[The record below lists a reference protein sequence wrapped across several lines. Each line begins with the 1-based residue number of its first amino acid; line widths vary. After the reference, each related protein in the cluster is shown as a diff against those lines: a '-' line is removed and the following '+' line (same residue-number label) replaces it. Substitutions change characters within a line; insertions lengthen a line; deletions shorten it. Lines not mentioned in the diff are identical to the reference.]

1 MHGLSRRNGM
11 ATTTPATP
19 TTDTDRTGADMLAFA
34 AQLYPICRSI
44 TGAGVRTTLDL
55 ISRRLPLQITAVP
68 SGTSVFDW
76 EVPDEWNIEGA
87 WIRDPDGRKVV
98 DFSDHNLHVVS
109 YSEPVRRVLDRAGLD
124 RHLHSLPAHPAWIPY
139 RTSYY
144 RRTWGFCLP
153 HEQRE
158 ALVDRDG
165 YEICVDSRLEPGVL
179 NLGECVIPGERSEE
193 IVLYTHTCHPSLA
206 NDNTSGMAVAT
217 WLGQWLASRPRR
229 FTWRLVFGPGTI
241 GSLCWLK
248 LNEPNLGRIRHGLVT
263 CLLGDS
269 QPLTYKRSR
278 RGDRR
283 IDQVVTAALGQAALP
298 LRVMD
303 FEPYGYDERQFCS
316 PGFDL
321 PFGRL
326 TRAVN
331 SGYPGYH
338 SSADDLSNLSAASLA
353 ESLHALQQIV
363 EALESDVRYVN
374 LLPKGEPRLGK
385 RGLYGGTGGGSP
397 AERERAFL
405 WLLNQ
410 SDGRTPVFDVAM
422 KSGLPATLLRDCA
435 AELERAGLLEACDD
449 NSRTE

>member
-1 MHGLSRRNGM
+1 M
-11 ATTTPATP
+11 TTTSTPSTEAAAPAA
-19 TTDTDRTGADMLAFA
+19 DGADILAFA
-34 AQLYPICRSI
+34 SQLYPICRSI

-55 ISRRLPLQITAVP
+55 ISRRLPLEITAVP
-68 SGTSVFDW
+68 SGTPVFDW
-76 EVPDEWNIEGA
+76 EVPEEWNIEGG
-87 WIRDPDGRKVV
+87 WIRDRDGQTVV
-98 DFSDHNLHVVS
+98 DFADHNLHVVS
-109 YSEPVRRVLDRAGLD
+109 YSEPMQGKVSRAELE
-124 RHLHSLPAHPAWIPY
+124 RHLHSLPEHPEWTPY

-153 HEQRE
+153 HAKRM
-158 ALVDRDG
+158 ALSDHSD
-165 YEICVDSRLEPGVL
+165 YEVRMDSRLARGVL
-179 NLGECVIPGERSEE
+179 NFGECVLPGERAEE

-206 NDNTSGMAVAT
+206 NDNASGMAVAT
-217 WLGQWLASRPRR
+217 WLGQWLAGRSRR

-248 LNEPNLGRIRHGLVT
+248 LNESRLGQIRHGLVT
-263 CLLGDS
+263 CLLGDQ

-278 RGDRR
+278 RADRR
-283 IDQVVTAALGQAALP
+283 IDHVITEALRQASLTFRDVP
-298 LRVMD
+298 

-338 SSADDLSNLSAASLA
+338 SSADDLSILSATSLA
-353 ESLHALQQIV
+353 ESLRALQHIV
-363 EALESDVRYVN
+363 EALESDVRYLN

-385 RGLYGGTGGGSP
+385 RGLYGGTGGNSP

-410 SDGRTPVFDVAM
+410 SDGRTSMFDVAV
-422 KSGLPATLLRDCA
+422 KSGLPTKLLAECA
-435 AELERAGLLEACDD
+435 AELERSGLLGNCDE
-449 NSRTE
+449 NLRAE